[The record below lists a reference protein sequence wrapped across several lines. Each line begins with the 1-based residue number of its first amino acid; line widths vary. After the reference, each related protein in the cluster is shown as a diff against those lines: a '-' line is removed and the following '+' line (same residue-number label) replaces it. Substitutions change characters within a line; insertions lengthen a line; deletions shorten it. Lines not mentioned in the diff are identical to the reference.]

1 MGHVAIL
8 PYYTKEAPSVQPET
22 EVNWKVDGK
31 ITSNLF
37 ILFNEA
43 KQKWNPGRE
52 EPTFSLFMG
61 KNVVLILG
69 NTGISNTAGVR

>member
-1 MGHVAIL
+1 MGRGHFTLLHKRSSFSSACI
-8 PYYTKEAPSVQPET
+8 ET

-37 ILFNEA
+37 ILFNKA

-61 KNVVLILG
+61 NVVLILG
-69 NTGISNTAGVR
+69 NTGINNTAGVR